1 MTLTLD
7 IPTDRRR
14 ESRDEQERLEKAAV
28 ALYDAHLITQG
39 QAAEMAGLSRVEFF
53 DRLGHYGVSP
63 FQYSMEEALADADL
77 LADRK

>member
-1 MTLTLD
+1 MTLTLN
-7 IPTDRRR
+7 ISTEQAR
-14 ESRDEQERLEKAAV
+14 ESGDRQEKMERAAV
-28 ALYDAHLITQG
+28 ALYDAYLITQG

-77 LADRK
+77 LASRK

>member
-1 MTLTLD
+1 LD
-7 IPTDRRR
+7 IPTDRQR
-14 ESRDEQERLEKAAV
+14 ESREQQERLERAAV

-39 QAAEMAGLSRVEFF
+39 QAFF

-77 LADRK
+77 LANRG